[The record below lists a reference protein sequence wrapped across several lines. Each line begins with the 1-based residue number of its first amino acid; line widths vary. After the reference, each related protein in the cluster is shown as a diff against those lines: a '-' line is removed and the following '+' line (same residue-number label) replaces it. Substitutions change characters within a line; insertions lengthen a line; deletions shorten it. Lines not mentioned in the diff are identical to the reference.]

1 MEEQTRATSTARGHL
16 EKGQRALAAQNLAE
30 AQAQLEL
37 AVEADPKLDEAHFA
51 LGILELQRGEATA
64 AIPHFRKVI
73 ELAPKSFQGHYHLAL
88 AYLRDQKLQE
98 GAEELE
104 RAVAINPRH
113 ADAAY
118 NLGVVLTELDR
129 PKEALTYLRR
139 ASNLGPKRAD
149 VTFHLIQAELASGHS
164 EEARREAEE
173 GVKLFGA
180 DAAWQKTVGEALL
193 HYGQPIEAISHLSE
207 VLRLEPGPDIR
218 RQLAAA
224 HLEARDPGRVL
235 ALLQNATSAEDHYLL
250 ASAYLQMHRMTE
262 ADQESQLALTLEPQN
277 PRYLLQRARMDQHL
291 GKHLESLAVL
301 EEVSQLNPKWPEPY
315 YSAGVS
321 YYLLHRYA
329 DARQSLDRALE
340 LDPSSVRALF
350 LYSAS
355 LANEGRNREAE
366 KVLSRAIAR
375 QPGNPRFQY
384 HLGAIRLRDNREAE
398 AQQAFEQAI
407 RLKPD
412 YAPPHYQLGKLF
424 ERAGQLKRATEELE
438 IAVRYQPDLAQA
450 FYHLGRIYN
459 RLGEKE
465 KSEKALSTF
474 RQFKQAPTTEDRE
487 FIEGIQQELQRSER

>member
-1 MEEQTRATSTARGHL
+1 
-16 EKGQRALAAQNLAE
+16 
-30 AQAQLEL
+30 
-37 AVEADPKLDEAHFA
+37 
-51 LGILELQRGEATA
+51 
-64 AIPHFRKVI
+64 VI
-73 ELAPKSFQGHYHLAL
+73 DLAPKSFQGHYHLAL
-88 AYLRDQKLQE
+88 AYVRDQKLQE

-118 NLGVVLTELDR
+118 NLGVVLAELDR

-139 ASNLGPKRAD
+139 ASELGPKRAD
-149 VTFHLIQAELASGHS
+149 VTFHLIQAELASGQL

-173 GVKLFGA
+173 AVKLFGA
-180 DAAWQKTVGEALL
+180 DAAWQKTVGEAFL
-193 HYGQPIEAISHLSE
+193 HYGQPTEAILHLAKA
-207 VLRLEPGPDIR
+207 LRLQPDPGTR
-218 RQLAAA
+218 RQLVSAY
-224 HLEARDPGRVL
+224 LEAKDPGQVL

-250 ASAYLQMHRMTE
+250 ASAYLQMHRIVD
-262 ADQESQLALTLEPQN
+262 ADRESQLALKLDPKD
-277 PRYLLQRARMDQHL
+277 PRYLLQRARTDQHL
-291 GKHLESLAVL
+291 GKHLESRALL
-301 EEVSQLNPKWPEPY
+301 EQASQQNPKWAEPY

-329 DARQSLDRALE
+329 DARQSLDRGLE

-366 KVLSRAIAR
+366 DVLSRAIAR
-375 QPGNPRFQY
+375 EPGNPRFQY
-384 HLGAIRLRDNREAE
+384 HLGAIRLRDNRETE

-407 RLKPD
+407 RLKFD
-412 YAPPHYQLGKLF
+412 YAPPHYQVGKLF
-424 ERAGQLKRATEELE
+424 ERSNQLKRAAEELE

-465 KSEKALSTF
+465 KSEKALATF
-474 RQFKQAPTTEDRE
+474 RQFKQQPTTEDRE
-487 FIEGIQQELQRSER
+487 FIEDIQQELQRSDH